1 MLMNCIYTFYLLLI
15 FYTKHISAYRCL
27 KCATE
32 VFNHLVSSDNITFP
46 TEDDCNVVTA
56 VHGCYVHINWLP
68 DGTSE
73 VSYKTNPPLPCDSIL
88 TKIERQ
94 VNLDTGEYSTGR
106 SISYSCRSNGT
117 ACNTIA
123 NIKRAINS
131 ITFPTDEQQAQFD
144 TIIAPTK
151 NFNRRSC
158 SQGSNMTIC
167 PNISLNNCQQCM
179 SVAQFSQ
186 SMKICSTCSTGRI
199 TKNFFTYHTTILLS
213 TKSRWEQVT
222 IGCQK
227 RNACNSMKNIEK
239 IKHTLAIQL
248 DFMKFHRSTASTTK
262 ATAIVLLFI
271 IIFTKLFQLI
281 EQHYS

>member
-1 MLMNCIYTFYLLLI
+1 MNCSYYFYLLLI
-15 FYTKHISAYRCL
+15 FYTKHIWTYVCL
-27 KCATE
+27 KCATD

-56 VHGCYVHINWLP
+56 AHGCYVQIDWLP
-68 DGTSE
+68 DGTST
-73 VSYKTNPPLPCDSIL
+73 VSYTTNPTVPYDSIL
-88 TKIERQ
+88 TMIERQ

-106 SISYSCRSNGT
+106 SIGYSCRSTRT

-131 ITFPTDEQQAQFD
+131 ITLPTDEQQEQLD
-144 TIIAPTK
+144 TIIVPMN
-151 NFNRRSC
+151 NFNGSSC

-167 PNISLNNCQQCM
+167 PKISLETCQQCM

-186 SMKICSTCSTGRI
+186 NMKICSTCSTGRI
-199 TKNFFTYHTTILLS
+199 TKNFYTYQSTILLN

-239 IKHTLAIQL
+239 IKQTLAIQL
-248 DFMKFHRSTASTTK
+248 DFEKFHRSTASTTK
-262 ATAIVLLFI
+262 ATAIRLFI

-281 EQHYS
+281 EQHHS

>member
-1 MLMNCIYTFYLLLI
+1 MNCIYSFYLLLI
-15 FYTKHISAYRCL
+15 FYTTHICTYRCL

-32 VFNHLVSSDNITFP
+32 VFNHLVTSDNITFP
-46 TEDDCNVVTA
+46 TDDDCNVVRA
-56 VHGCYVHINWLP
+56 AHGCYIHIDWLP

-73 VSYKTNPPLPCDSIL
+73 VSYTTNPPLPYDSIL

-94 VNLDTGEYSTGR
+94 VTLDTGEYSTGR

-144 TIIAPTK
+144 KIITPTK
-151 NFNRRSC
+151 KFKSRSC
-158 SQGSNMTIC
+158 SRGSNMTIC
-167 PNISLNNCQQCM
+167 PKINLKNCQQCM
-179 SVAQFSQ
+179 SVAQYSQ
-186 SMKICSTCSTGRI
+186 SINTCSTCLSGKI
-199 TKNFFTYHTTILLS
+199 TKNFITYHSIILLD
-213 TKSRWEQVT
+213 TTSRWEKVT

-227 RNACNSMKNIEK
+227 RNACNSMKNIQK
-239 IKHTLAIQL
+239 IKRTLAIQL
-248 DFMKFHRSTASTTK
+248 DFETFHRSTASTTK
-262 ATAIVLLFI
+262 ATAILLFI
-271 IIFTKLFQLI
+271 IIFTKLFQPI